1 MLIKELRLKNFR
13 QFAGETPSLYVAS
26 TAAANVTLFHGEM
39 GHGKT
44 TILNA
49 FRWVL
54 HGRIG
59 VSDRF
64 TDSHS
69 IINRYV
75 SESDPSAVASVSLVF
90 LQHVQNEGDMHV
102 SIKRTV
108 TARQETDSGVLPG
121 NYGDLEVVTINK
133 TDANSITASYTG
145 PDAQNYINSII
156 PEGILDILFFD
167 GEGIDK
173 LMEENQSEDMAAA
186 VRNILGF
193 SVLERAIEDLS
204 HPDVLGYFEGERNA
218 SADELLSTKYKDE
231 KTLIE
236 KIAVETDNLV
246 DFRATK
252 KKLESECEATKL
264 KLGDCREVAG
274 LTKDQDAL
282 MKKMERDEKSQA
294 KALQELKVFMRRNAF
309 FLVSKRLL
317 SEGTQLER
325 KFRDEGKFPAPI
337 TSSYVN
343 ELLSK
348 GICLCGRSLAPNTQE
363 HKHVHDSLSFARDAQ
378 FHEAASSVGKVLAD
392 LADNTDSLRLEL
404 ETLRDRYIVIDDE
417 IRRDDAKLKGIQDQI
432 LKYGNVDVKALEAK
446 LLDLGGQISLC
457 NSQITRIEEV
467 GLPDLNSQ
475 LERLRTEISSL
486 VLRSVQSAL
495 MAKRVELVNEAISR
509 LQELLRIRA
518 ERVAVKLN
526 EIVNRNFQALT
537 DIEGRARVVRKPRLL
552 GQADAFIPEI
562 LIKNLSGEWIPET
575 GVNTGRRQ
583 CLSLAFISGL
593 VELASRKASFD
604 DSLDDFFPS
613 NDYPVVMD
621 APFGVLDS
629 VSSAKLAKSLPSFA
643 NQVVCLINYS
653 SYKNIKDTLDAPG
666 VIGGRYVLFHAY
678 DTNEVR
684 EPRTEEIL
692 GKSVLVA
699 GPAEP
704 GCFVHSEV
712 LSLTP

>member
-13 QFAGETPSLYVAS
+13 QFAGETSPLYVSS
-26 TAAANVTLFHGEM
+26 TDGANVTLFHGEM

-75 SESDPSAVASVSLVF
+75 AESDPSASASVSLVF

-108 TARQETDSGVLPG
+108 TARQQTDSGAVPG

-133 TDANSITASYTG
+133 TDANSITASYAG

-204 HPDVLGYFEGERNA
+204 HSDVLGYFEGERNA
-218 SADELLSTKYKDE
+218 SADELLAAKYSEE
-231 KTLIE
+231 KVLIE
-236 KIAVETDNLV
+236 KVAVETANLA
-246 DFRATK
+246 DFRTKK
-252 KKLESECEATKL
+252 KKLESDCEATKL
-264 KLGDCREVAG
+264 KLKDCREVAD

-294 KALQELKVFMRRNAF
+294 KALQELKAFMRKHAF

-317 SEGTQLER
+317 SEGTKLER

-337 TSSYVN
+337 TASYIN
-343 ELLSK
+343 ELLTK
-348 GICLCGRSLAPNTQE
+348 GVCLCGRPLAPNTPE
-363 HKHVHDSLSFARDAQ
+363 HNHVHDGLSFARDAQ

-392 LADNTDSLRLEL
+392 LADNTESLRSEL
-404 ETLRDRYIVIDDE
+404 ESLRDKYIVIDDE
-417 IRRDDAKLKGIQDQI
+417 IIRDDANLKGIQAQI
-432 LKYGNVDVKALEAK
+432 LKYGGVDVKALEAK
-446 LLDLGGQISLC
+446 LLDLGGEISLC
-457 NSQITRIEEV
+457 NSHIARVEDV
-467 GLPDLNSQ
+467 VLPDLNSQ
-475 LERLRTEISSL
+475 LDSLRTEIASL
-486 VLRSVQSAL
+486 ALRSEQSAL
-495 MAKRVELVNEAISR
+495 MERRVEIVKQAISR

-518 ERVAVKLN
+518 ERVGVKLN
-526 EIVNRNFQALT
+526 EIVNRNFQSLT
-537 DIEGRARVVRKPRLL
+537 DIEGRARVVRKPRLE

-604 DSLDDFFPS
+604 DGLDEYFPS

-629 VSSAKLAKSLPSFA
+629 VSSAKLASSLPAFA

-666 VIGGRYVLFHAY
+666 VIGRRYVLFHAY
-678 DTNEVR
+678 DSNEVR
-684 EPRTEEIL
+684 EPRTEVIL
-692 GKSVLVA
+692 GQPVLVA
-699 GPAEP
+699 GPAAS
-704 GCFVHSEV
+704 GSFVHSEV
-712 LSLTP
+712 LSLNP

>member
-13 QFAGETPSLYVAS
+13 QFAGETPPLYVSS

-108 TARQETDSGVLPG
+108 TARQETDSGTLPG
-121 NYGDLEVVTINK
+121 SYGDLEVVTINK

-204 HPDVLGYFEGERNA
+204 HPDVLGFFEGERNA
-218 SADELLSTKYKDE
+218 SADELLSTKYKEE
-231 KTLIE
+231 KALIE
-236 KIAVETDNLV
+236 KIAVETDNLG
-246 DFRATK
+246 DFKARK
-252 KKLESECEATKL
+252 KMLESECEATKS

-309 FLVSKRLL
+309 FLVSQRLL

-337 TSSYVN
+337 TSSYIN

-348 GICLCGRSLAPNTQE
+348 GICLCGRPLAPNTQE

-378 FHEAASSVGKVLAD
+378 FHEAASSVGKVLSD
-392 LADNTDSLRLEL
+392 LADNTDALRLEL

-417 IRRDDAKLKGIQDQI
+417 IRRDDAKLKGIQAQI
-432 LKYGNVDVKALEAK
+432 LTYGNVDVKALEGK

-467 GLPDLNSQ
+467 VLPDLNSQ
-475 LERLRTEISSL
+475 LVRLRTEISSL
-486 VLRSVQSAL
+486 VLRSEQAAL
-495 MAKRVELVNEAISR
+495 MARRVELVNDAISR

-518 ERVAVKLN
+518 EHVAVKLN

-583 CLSLAFISGL
+583 CLSLAFISAL

-604 DSLDDFFPS
+604 DGLDDYFPS

-653 SYKNIKDTLDAPG
+653 SYKNIKDTLDTPG
-666 VIGGRYVLFHAY
+666 VIGRRYVLFHAY

-684 EPRTEEIL
+684 MPRTEEIL

-699 GPAEP
+699 GPAKP

>member
-13 QFAGETPSLYVAS
+13 QFAGETSPLYVSS
-26 TAAANVTLFHGEM
+26 TDGANVTLFHGEM

-75 SESDPSAVASVSLVF
+75 AESDSSASASVSLVF

-108 TARQETDSGVLPG
+108 TARQQTDSGAVPG
-121 NYGDLEVVTINK
+121 SYGDLEVVTINK
-133 TDANSITASYTG
+133 TDANSITASYNG

-218 SADELLSTKYKDE
+218 SADALLAAKYNDE
-231 KTLIE
+231 KMLID
-236 KIAVETDNLV
+236 KVAVETANLA
-246 DFRATK
+246 DFRAKK
-252 KKLESECEATKL
+252 KKLESDCETTKL
-264 KLGDCREVAG
+264 KLADCREVAG

-282 MKKMERDEKSQA
+282 MKKMERDEKLQA
-294 KALQELKVFMRRNAF
+294 KALQELKAFMRKHAF

-337 TSSYVN
+337 TASYIN
-343 ELLSK
+343 ELLTK
-348 GICLCGRSLAPNTQE
+348 GICLCGRPLAPNTPEHGHVQE
-363 HKHVHDSLSFARDAQ
+363 GLSFARDAQ

-392 LADNTDSLRLEL
+392 LADNTESLRSEL
-404 ETLRDRYIVIDDE
+404 ESLRDKYIVIDDE
-417 IRRDDAKLKGIQDQI
+417 IIRDDANLKGIQDQI
-432 LKYGNVDVKALEAK
+432 LKYGGVDVKALEAT
-446 LLDLGGQISLC
+446 LLDLGGEISLC
-457 NSQITRIEEV
+457 NSHITRVENV
-467 GLPDLNSQ
+467 VLPELNSQ
-475 LERLRTEISSL
+475 LESLRTEIASL
-486 VLRSVQSAL
+486 ALRSEQSAL
-495 MAKRVELVNEAISR
+495 MERRVAMVKQAISR

-518 ERVAVKLN
+518 ERVGVKLN
-526 EIVNRNFQALT
+526 EIVNRNFQSLT
-537 DIEGRARVVRKPRLL
+537 DIEGRARVVRKPRLE

-562 LIKNLSGEWIPET
+562 LIKNLNGEWIPET

-604 DSLDDFFPS
+604 DGLDEYFPS

-629 VSSAKLAKSLPSFA
+629 VSSAKLARLLPSFA

-653 SYKNIKDTLDAPG
+653 SYGNIKETLDAPG
-666 VIGGRYVLFHAY
+666 VIGRRYVLFHAY

-692 GKSVLVA
+692 GKPVMVA
-699 GPAEP
+699 GPAEA
-704 GCFVHSEV
+704 GSFVHSEI

>member
-13 QFAGETPSLYVAS
+13 QFAGETPSLYVSS

-75 SESDPSAVASVSLVF
+75 SESDSSAVASVSLVF

-108 TARQETDSGVLPG
+108 TSRQETDSGALQG

-218 SADELLSTKYKDE
+218 SADELLSTKYRDE

-236 KIAVETDNLV
+236 KIAVETDNLG
-246 DFRATK
+246 DFRARK

-264 KLGDCREVAG
+264 KLGDCREVAD

-294 KALQELKVFMRRNAF
+294 KALQELKVFMRKNAF

-337 TSSYVN
+337 TSSYIN
-343 ELLSK
+343 ELLSN
-348 GICLCGRSLAPNTQE
+348 GICLCGRPLAPNTPE
-363 HKHVHDSLSFARDAQ
+363 HNHVHDSLSFARDAQ

-392 LADNTDSLRLEL
+392 LADNTESLRSDL
-404 ETLRDRYIVIDDE
+404 ETLRDKYIVIDDE
-417 IRRDDAKLKGIQDQI
+417 IIRDDAKLKGIQAQI
-432 LKYGNVDVKALEAK
+432 LKYGNVDVKALEAD

-467 GLPDLNSQ
+467 VLPDLNSQ
-475 LERLRTEISSL
+475 LERLRTEIASL
-486 VLRSVQSAL
+486 VLRSEQSAL
-495 MAKRVELVNEAISR
+495 MAKRVELVNAAISR

-518 ERVAVKLN
+518 EHVSVKLN

-604 DSLDDFFPS
+604 DGLDDYFPS

-629 VSSAKLAKSLPSFA
+629 VSSAKLARSLPSFA

-666 VIGGRYVLFHAY
+666 VIGRRYVLFHAY

-692 GKSVLVA
+692 GKTVLVA
-699 GPAEP
+699 GPAED
-704 GCFVHSEV
+704 GSFVHSEV
-712 LSLTP
+712 ISLTP